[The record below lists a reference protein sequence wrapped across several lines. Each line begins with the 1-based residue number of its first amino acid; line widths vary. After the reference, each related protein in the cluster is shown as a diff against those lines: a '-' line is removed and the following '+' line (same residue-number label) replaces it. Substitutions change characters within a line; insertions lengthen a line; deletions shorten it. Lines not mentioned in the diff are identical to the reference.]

1 MVGERWDHILK
12 LGMMQR
18 HDSGDCVKLTKLLR
32 VLDALLDQAG
42 MRRCGGIRAERGEA
56 KLGQAVNK
64 SAVTASDIEDARAR
78 GDRRPEDRVEI
89 LPPPRIG
96 HTAETYQSS
105 ASKYGCRGPISLD
118 WSARRL

>member
-1 MVGERWDHILK
+1 MVGERWGHILK

-18 HDSGDCVKLTKLLR
+18 HDSGNCVKLTKLLR

-42 MRRCGGIRAERGEA
+42 VRRCGGIDAERVEA

-64 SAVTASDIEDARAR
+64 SAVTASDIEDARVR
-78 GDRRPEDRVEI
+78 RDRRPEDCVEV

-96 HTAETYQSS
+96 HTTKTYQPA
-105 ASKYGCRGPISLD
+105 ASECV
-118 WSARRL
+118 SARQAR